1 MNGLESLR
9 LSSNPNSFRTA
20 VRLRVYE
27 FVDEAQIRPPLDR
40 PGDFLEPLRRPF
52 GALTGEP
59 RLSAG
64 FLDCSGKRSSRSG
77 LEECE
82 LGVAEVPLD
91 HRQARSDGWESHVHV
106 LEELDRKE

>member
-52 GALTGEP
+52 GALTGEQLSLGALALDGLVAARVP
-59 RLSAG
+59 RLLAQ
-64 FLDCSGKRSSRSG
+64 L
-77 LEECE
+77 LEARE
-82 LGVAEVPLD
+82 LGFGRLD
-91 HRQARSDGWESHVHV
+91 FRGHKPSV
-106 LEELDRKE
+106 LNRLTP